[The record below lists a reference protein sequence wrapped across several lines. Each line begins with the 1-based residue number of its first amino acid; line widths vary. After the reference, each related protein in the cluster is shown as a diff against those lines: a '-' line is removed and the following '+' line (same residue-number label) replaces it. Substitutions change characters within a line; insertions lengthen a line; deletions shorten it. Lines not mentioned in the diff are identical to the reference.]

1 MSLCRWQDLLFVT
14 MALADEAFLRIRRF
28 EPEEGWPAWWKCRAA
43 ATAGALAAFLPQLL
57 AWKSLFGH
65 YVAKTHES
73 DFFAFPPPHLL
84 DVLFSSQ
91 NGWFTWTPL
100 TLLGIAGLVAAAA
113 RRRAVAVAFLVPVVL
128 QWVLLSS
135 LPDIW
140 HGGFFGIR
148 NLTSCTAI
156 LGVGLLW
163 LVLASGSRARFAILG
178 LAVLCAAYTVVFAA
192 QYRLELV
199 PRRDRLTLQEI
210 LWDKVQVGRV
220 WHRRQAEKA
229 GSARL
234 ETDPRETARSVEA
247 AIEAYGPDRRL
258 LQLLVKARDR
268 AGDVEGRRRAE
279 DALQRLLDS
288 RLF

>member
-1 MSLCRWQDLLFVT
+1 M
-14 MALADEAFLRIRRF
+14 
-28 EPEEGWPAWWKCRAA
+28 
-43 ATAGALAAFLPQLL
+43 
-57 AWKSLFGH
+57 
-65 YVAKTHES
+65 
-73 DFFAFPPPHLL
+73 
-84 DVLFSSQ
+84 LFSSQ

-100 TLLGIAGLVAAAA
+100 TLLGVAGLVAAT
-113 RRRAVAVAFLVPVVL
+113 RRRAVAVALLVPIVL
-128 QWVLLSS
+128 QWALLSS

-148 NLTSCTAI
+148 NLTSCTPL
-156 LGVGLLW
+156 LGVGLFW
-163 LVLASGSRARFAILG
+163 LVLGAGARARALILG
-178 LAVLCAAYTVVFAA
+178 LAALSAAYTVVFAA
-192 QYRLELV
+192 QYRLELI
-199 PRRDRLTLQEI
+199 PRRDRLTLQEM

-234 ETDPRETARSVEA
+234 DADPEGAAQSLQA
-247 AIEAYGPDRRL
+247 AIDAFGADRRL

-268 AGDVEGRRRAE
+268 AGDLEGQRRAE